1 MGDNHK
7 TARRTAMKK
16 TWIAVCATIMMTST
30 LAVSVP
36 KASADWFSRHHPR
49 RAEVD
54 HREERQQ
61 ERIARGL
68 HNGSLTPGEA
78 QQLETQERAL
88 RNQERQEVRE
98 NGGFLTKQQTR
109 RLNHEEDTIS
119 HKIHHDT
126 HN

>member
-1 MGDNHK
+1 
-7 TARRTAMKK
+7 MKK
-16 TWIAVCATIMMTST
+16 TWIAVCATIMMTSA

-54 HREERQQ
+54 RREGRQQ
-61 ERIARGL
+61 EHIARSL

-78 QQLETQERAL
+78 QQIETQERVL

-98 NGGFLTKQQTR
+98 NGGFLTKQQTQQ
-109 RLNHEEDTIS
+109 LNHEEDTIS
-119 HKIHHDT
+119 HEIHHDT